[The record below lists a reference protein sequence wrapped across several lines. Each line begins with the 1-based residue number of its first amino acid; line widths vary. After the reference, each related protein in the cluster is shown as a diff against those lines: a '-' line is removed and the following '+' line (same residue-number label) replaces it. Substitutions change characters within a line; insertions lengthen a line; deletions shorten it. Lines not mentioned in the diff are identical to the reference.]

1 MMRGHVGF
9 RPGKNGGSWFYKL
22 HAGRDA
28 VTGKKKYVGNG
39 SYPTEKAAEAD
50 MKVHIN
56 ALMVERSVAYL
67 GSILPDVLRIMPT
80 AAPEEPVEKIKVE
93 AYLRE
98 WRTEH
103 LPFKDIEETT
113 RIQYDYTI
121 ETDLIPYFGHINLQ
135 DLRRRHLKDWVRA
148 MQKPWYSKHVEMLAP
163 RTIHAK
169 FRCLSVALNDAVE
182 NEIISFSTA
191 SGVRLPRIES
201 EDKKPLTPE
210 QAQMI
215 LDAMLGKWYYVP
227 TYLAFRTGAR
237 IGEIMALRG
246 DRIDF
251 EAGTLVIKRG
261 VKHVNRKGL
270 VEGSTKT
277 KSSVRIIKVDTD
289 TLGVLKNLIFQQEED
304 YASQGKKWSRNEY
317 LFPSPKKKGLP
328 YTPGH
333 LSNIFRKVVRSFNLG
348 GISFHDTRHAH
359 ASIMYDACHD
369 LIVIQK
375 RLGHA
380 KLSTTTNTYLHL
392 LEGVGEEAV
401 VRFKSVMN
409 GEPMTDAAD

>member
-98 WRTEH
+98 WLTEY
-103 LPFKDIEETT
+103 LPFKGIEETS
-113 RIQYDYTI
+113 RDLYAMII
-121 ETDLIPYFGHINLQ
+121 KTDLIPYFGHHNLQ
-135 DLRRRHLKDWVRA
+135 DLRRTHLNDWVRA
-148 MQKPWYSKHVEMLAP
+148 MQQPWYSKRVKLLAP
-163 RTIHAK
+163 RTIRAK
-169 FRCLSVALNDAVE
+169 VACFGVALTDAVE
-182 NEIISFSTA
+182 KEIISA
-191 SGVRLPRIES
+191 SPATRIRLPRIE
-201 EDKKPLTPE
+201 KKNRKVISPE

-227 TYLAFRTGAR
+227 TYLGFRTGAR

-246 DRIDF
+246 DCIDF
-251 EAGTLVIKRG
+251 EAGTLVVKRG
-261 VKHVNRKGL
+261 VKCVNQKGL

-277 KSSVRIIKVDTD
+277 KSSVRIINVDTN
-289 TLGVLKNLIFQQEED
+289 TLDVLKNLLFQQEED
-304 YASQGKKWSRNEY
+304 YKLQGKKWSRNEY
-317 LFPSPKKKGLP
+317 LFPSSIKKGLP
-328 YTPGH
+328 YTPNH
-333 LSNIFRKVVRSFNLG
+333 LSTIFKKVARSLNL

-359 ASIMYDACHD
+359 ASIMYSACHD
-369 LIVIQK
+369 LLVIQK
-375 RLGHA
+375 RLGHSD
-380 KLSTTTNTYLHL
+380 LTTTANTYLHL

-401 VRFKSVMN
+401 VLFKSVMN
-409 GEPMTDAAD
+409 GELATDAAD